1 MEAEA
6 NGIERRAAALSQNQ
20 ESVIAQEI
28 AEHLPEIVRAAA
40 SSFDNVGSFT
50 VLNGAQGVT
59 AAMAEVIQQAGALAG
74 IARRALAP
82 AALPHDGQTNGT
94 GPVDLNGAGPAA
106 DDGTNGARPRTPV
119 RAGRRRVTASPDDES
134 STTATPDEP
143 DGSGS
148 SRS

>member
-6 NGIERRAAALSQNQ
+6 KGIERRAAALSQNQ

-82 AALPHDGQTNGT
+82 SPHPTTADQRHRAARSQR
-94 GPVDLNGAGPAA
+94 AGPTAN
-106 DDGTNGARPRTPV
+106 DGTIGARAEQP
-119 RAGRRRVTASPDDES
+119 SPD
-134 STTATPDEP
+134 AIRPA
-143 DGSGS
+143 
-148 SRS
+148 